1 MIQQTP
7 GWNFHTCGP
16 AFQIDA
22 PKKILN
28 CCMIFWMNDKNV
40 MNNES
45 KLGETNNFEDH
56 DVFEYIIN
64 LAKHR
69 AERTVQLS
77 S

>member
-1 MIQQTP
+1 MY
-7 GWNFHTCGP
+7 
-16 AFQIDA
+16 
-22 PKKILN
+22 
-28 CCMIFWMNDKNV
+28 DKNV

-45 KLGETNNFEDH
+45 KMCEANNFEDH

>member
-1 MIQQTP
+1 
-7 GWNFHTCGP
+7 
-16 AFQIDA
+16 
-22 PKKILN
+22 
-28 CCMIFWMNDKNV
+28 MNDKNV

-56 DVFEYIIN
+56 DVFEYIIK

-69 AERTVQLS
+69 AERTIQLS